1 MKATYGPFVF
11 LLTIALIVLYRII
24 ERWQPSWQPAIN
36 LICTMK
42 IKSLFKA
49 LGLTLAALFYSLLEV
64 TYQALRFLVKWFLV
78 GIVVALASCIF
89 IVLLPYSLFKCLTR
103 AVSHRSFSAG
113 GQLMKWIWKD
123 FWKAAGL

>member
-1 MKATYGPFVF
+1 MKAITGPFVF

-24 ERWQPSWQPAIN
+24 ECWQPTWRPAIN
-36 LICTMK
+36 QTCTMR

-49 LGLTLAALFYSLLEV
+49 LGLTIAALFYSLLEV
-64 TYQALRFLVKWFLV
+64 AYQALRFLVKWFLV

-89 IVLLPYSLFKCLTR
+89 VLMLPYSLFKCVVR